1 MLIGRQAMDVANGLS
16 QRLKVTET
24 LLAEFLETFKD
35 SKGRAAGNVMKELA
49 AFYPKVQAAMT
60 DIGIA
65 GTQPSAK
72 GES

>member
-1 MLIGRQAMDVANGLS
+1 MLIGRQAMNVANGLS

-35 SKGRAAGNVMKELA
+35 SERRPFADVMAELA
-49 AFYPKVQAAMT
+49 AFYLKAQAAMT